1 MQRIEGKPINFVI
14 TTELLEEVDRIALRF
29 GLSRSEMLRNLIDMS
44 CYAIRKYESVG
55 LIKGL
60 EIFDKLRKTVDRS
73 VGQQALFN
81 GN

>member
-14 TTELLEEVDRIALRF
+14 TTDLLEEVDRIAKRLS
-29 GLSRSEMLRNLIDMS
+29 LSRSEMMRNLLDAG
-44 CYAIRKYESVG
+44 CYIFRKYEAAGV
-55 LIKGL
+55 IKGM
-60 EIFDKLRKTVDRS
+60 EVFERAKKTIDRS